1 MKNLLKRFSFSR
13 HFRTVSLAL
22 FVLGIFVFTG
32 CKAPDVSRPETNTP
46 LGCKKE
52 EGRYFDPVTG
62 VCVTVTST
70 EQAYSLNNYRYVNK
84 LEAEGVGEVQFGV
97 DFAKN
102 LTEQEYIS
110 LMKDLPGVKV
120 QSFAMYFFEQ
130 TINTG
135 GDATGLEVND
145 ELVKKAFR
153 ASQDLY
159 LKVGGSDNKEA
170 DDAYLTRE
178 YQKGNFGIPATYV
191 TSTPTAIKIWWDK
204 HRDLICS
211 VQPRVDWLDKLQLSQ
226 CKPWEY
232 KTQPQNLN
240 RRDQ

>member
-1 MKNLLKRFSFSR
+1 MKNLLKRPIFS
-13 HFRTVSLAL
+13 HQRTLSLAFFALGL
-22 FVLGIFVFTG
+22 FVCMG
-32 CKAPDVSRPETNTP
+32 CKAPDATRPETNTP

-52 EGRYFDPVTG
+52 EGRYFDPATG

-70 EQAYSLNNYRYVNK
+70 ERAYALNNYRYVNK
-84 LEAEGVGEVQFGV
+84 LEAEGVGEAEFVV

-102 LTEQEYIS
+102 LTEKEYIS
-110 LMKDLPGVKV
+110 LMKDLPGVKI
-120 QSFAMYFFEQ
+120 QSFGMYFFEQ

-135 GDATGLEVND
+135 GDASGLEVNND
-145 ELVKKAFR
+145 LVKKAFR

-170 DDAYLTRE
+170 EDAYLTTE
-178 YQKGNFGIPATYV
+178 YQKGNFGIPDTYI
-191 TSTPTAIKIWWDK
+191 TSTPATIKIWWDK

-211 VQPRVDWLDKLQLSQ
+211 VQPRVDWLDKLQLSE

-232 KTQPQNLN
+232 KAQPQNKD